1 MFLHPTVTPN
11 SVDHV
16 SHFFERQS
24 VCISVNSIPFL
35 GSLNGLEVPLFPLL
49 PLSLALANNALADP
63 FSLEAIIQLL
73 KIVDHVCAGF
83 HNSLLGGN
91 GAVGLNTELKRGE
104 ERVGNLVGSE
114 HNGRVLEEALGE
126 QIAERVVFLVEGEN
140 GCVGDA
146 CCAVE
151 LARGL
156 RGMRAMSE
164 GLLTGLR
171 LLLNLL
177 LTVV

>member
-1 MFLHPTVTPN
+1 
-11 SVDHV
+11 
-16 SHFFERQS
+16 
-24 VCISVNSIPFL
+24 
-35 GSLNGLEVPLFPLL
+35 
-49 PLSLALANNALADP
+49 
-63 FSLEAIIQLL
+63 
-73 KIVDHVCAGF
+73 
-83 HNSLLGGN
+83 
-91 GAVGLNTELKRGE
+91 
-104 ERVGNLVGSE
+104 
-114 HNGRVLEEALGE
+114 VLEEALGE

-156 RGMRAMSE
+156 RDLRTMRE